1 MEKASWKPIQVRQ
14 SRATLHLSMT
24 AKQPP
29 SYDGKL
35 SWFRYEELVDDW
47 VTITTV
53 EAAKRGPLLKSRLT
67 GDAYMYK
74 AVLQNDL
81 LQDPDEGVNYFKN
94 TLKKYFLKGATNV
107 YLYRL
112 LSFFNH
118 RRQNQEFLIF
128 TSKFEILLMRLKA
141 AWMDLMPIFTA
152 QSPSFRQSVQD
163 ANARTIARHQ
173 QAAGARAPP
182 PALPNEDDPT
192 VLGQYIQGMQD
203 RQRDAF
209 PFGDN
214 LIAQFF
220 IIQSELSDQQRE
232 RLTSAMSLRNISLE
246 NYSYEMLKTH
256 YQELFITTRTSIQD
270 PSIRPQGG
278 SRSNT
283 FFIIEQGE
291 YEGKEGFWVE
301 DEEGLEGFM
310 SNNDEDTFWVL
321 EENDAFIER
330 KVSGRNFK
338 FKKRKGKGKSGNKK
352 GSPQR
357 GGFKPFRKSGSGGKA
372 NMANENYDP
381 YDKYTVQAAAP
392 ARKRTQLPLADVSS
406 FSLGIGSDYC
416 ICLTVQKRGGRGEKG
431 VTRGPKA
438 CQERS
443 QVGAGSAC
451 PVQENAGSL
460 AWAKA
465 LVSRCKCKGK
475 AGPGWA
481 AIPGH
486 QVVCGG

>member
-1 MEKASWKPIQVRQ
+1 MSSDGEGFMEAYTSSAKP
-14 SRATLHLSMT
+14 SYTEETLNLSMT

-29 SYDGKL
+29 SYDGKV

-128 TSKFEILLMRLKA
+128 TSIFEILLMRLKA

-182 PALPNEDDPT
+182 PALLNEDDPT
-192 VLGQYIQGMQD
+192 VLRQCIQGMQD

-209 PFGDN
+209 PFG
-214 LIAQFF
+214 I
-220 IIQSELSDQQRE
+220 
-232 RLTSAMSLRNISLE
+232 ISL
-246 NYSYEMLKTH
+246 H
-256 YQELFITTRTSIQD
+256 
-270 PSIRPQGG
+270 
-278 SRSNT
+278 
-283 FFIIEQGE
+283 
-291 YEGKEGFWVE
+291 
-301 DEEGLEGFM
+301 
-310 SNNDEDTFWVL
+310 
-321 EENDAFIER
+321 
-330 KVSGRNFK
+330 
-338 FKKRKGKGKSGNKK
+338 
-352 GSPQR
+352 
-357 GGFKPFRKSGSGGKA
+357 
-372 NMANENYDP
+372 
-381 YDKYTVQAAAP
+381 
-392 ARKRTQLPLADVSS
+392 S
-406 FSLGIGSDYC
+406 FSLYKVS
-416 ICLTVQKRGGRGEKG
+416 
-431 VTRGPKA
+431 
-438 CQERS
+438 CQINKENDS
-443 QVGAGSAC
+443 QVQC
-451 PVQENAGSL
+451 
-460 AWAKA
+460 
-465 LVSRCKCKGK
+465 
-475 AGPGWA
+475 
-481 AIPGH
+481 H
-486 QVVCGG
+486 